1 LSGCPFE
8 KAVKCAFGHV
18 QFLTKTI
25 EINFFTEMTL
35 QIGCGFYHSFGSF
48 VMDAQV
54 TVVGTG
60 KQMNEMAKV
69 AIHQHL
75 PAGRTFT
82 FGFVHFL
89 NECKAVPVGSPLQ
102 VQARSYDGTSA
113 AQGSLV
119 EKLPESSQ
127 LSCLP
132 LIDLKFFIVKN
143 NICELKIVDSGV
155 VVFVVVIDDKNI
167 SNSNIAG

>member
-1 LSGCPFE
+1 
-8 KAVKCAFGHV
+8 
-18 QFLTKTI
+18 
-25 EINFFTEMTL
+25 
-35 QIGCGFYHSFGSF
+35 
-48 VMDAQV
+48 MDAQV

-60 KQMNEMAKV
+60 KQVNEMAKV
-69 AIHQHL
+69 AVHQHL

-89 NECKAVPVGSPLQ
+89 DECKTVPVSYRLQ
-102 VQARSYDGTSA
+102 VQSRSYDCTSA

-132 LIDLKFFIVKN
+132 LIDLKFFIIKN
-143 NICELKIVDSGV
+143 NIRELKIAGSGV

-167 SNSNIAG
+167 SNSNIAC